1 MRGGEVDTER
11 GAKMLLDEFA
21 NAKLGKITLELP

>member
-11 GAKMLLDEFA
+11 GAKMLLDEFS